1 MAIDNRLP
9 SYESFLEFQE
19 VYLRAIALSW
29 KDERFRDLLLEDA
42 GKALQEYFGYKSPWN
57 ININVAR
64 PEESNQRWYPSTEEC
79 PGHWKL
85 PKNRFIY
92 GVPPKPEIDEDEMA
106 IALAAYNDSGPGYLF
121 TCC

>member
-64 PEESNQRWYPSTEEC
+64 PEESNQRWYP
-79 PGHWKL
+79 
-85 PKNRFIY
+85 
-92 GVPPKPEIDEDEMA
+92 
-106 IALAAYNDSGPGYLF
+106 
-121 TCC
+121 